1 MVIDRGQSERHFYGK
16 VNNDFNKSG
25 STRLNSSNG
34 REIFEGHMID
44 EKKYPL
50 AKVQTYDFYRTF
62 CTVSLYN
69 FCANDF
75 SYESV
80 KLMVKFSCSKLI
92 QLPFFL
98 QNGIFS

>member
-34 REIFEGHMID
+34 REILEGHMID

-50 AKVQTYDFYRTF
+50 VKGQTYNFYRTF
-62 CTVSLYN
+62 CTVSL
-69 FCANDF
+69 
-75 SYESV
+75 
-80 KLMVKFSCSKLI
+80 MVKFCCSKVRKSAV
-92 QLPFFL
+92 FVW
-98 QNGIFS
+98 GKWDIFPSYFVN